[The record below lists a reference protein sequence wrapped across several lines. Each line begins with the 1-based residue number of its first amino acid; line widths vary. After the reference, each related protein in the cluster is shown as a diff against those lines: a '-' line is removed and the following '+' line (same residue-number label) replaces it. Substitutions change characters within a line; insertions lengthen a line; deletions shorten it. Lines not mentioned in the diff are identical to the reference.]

1 LTREEEELFC
11 LLRTAAAE
19 CGMSSSTLRVAGG
32 WVRDKI
38 LASGGFDRVAP
49 DPPPGGGVASDSSD
63 LLRWS
68 HSSHSPSGG
77 AALSLL
83 SGTVPVD
90 IDIALDDRLGR
101 EFADVLSRWLRSNDI
116 VRRADVGVVQ
126 KNPEKSRHLGTASMR
141 LGRYWI
147 DFANLRA
154 GETYAHGS
162 RIPESTRAGTPR
174 EDAHRRDLTINSLFY
189 NINEG
194 AIEDMTGRGLDDL
207 RGGVI
212 STPLPPL
219 TTLLDDPLRAL
230 RAVRFASRLGFG
242 MSDDLRGAVA
252 DFRVREAL
260 ERKVSRERIGD
271 EVDLMLRGR
280 DPVGALGLL
289 VGLGLAGKVFP
300 QAQPP
305 VPPPPSSTTSSS
317 SPHSPRGVVVV
328 GGCVHREGL
337 ALLAAAH
344 GRLCDNGAS
353 PPGWCDA
360 RRARRAGAVNGVGGE
375 GCGQALVLAD
385 DEDAR
390 RMLWY
395 AAFLKPLRD
404 RCAVASAADGGR
416 RDDDEDEDDAGGGG
430 AGPIPQTTKKANRSA
445 VSVLLVDELKRPARD
460 AEAVERIMK
469 AADGFTGLV
478 SRGGD
483 VSALPV
489 LLSGARVFRAAASGK
504 DDYDDDEIPA
514 GGGDRREGGEGG
526 GGGRVLCT
534 MDNRLVDPDTEDDP
548 VWRHNMEF
556 RTNCAEILR
565 DVGQLWRAAFV
576 LSMCEQLVRCKDHEV
591 EYTCGGEL
599 VSSSPTRSCATSVLF
614 PPSCSPFIAHIVSS
628 ASSPFPPRA
637 PPTGP
642 RGPGGG
648 RHRHRGK
655 LQRLCRGHDATRPD
669 RDMESEAAARRGR
682 DRRGRDGAAE
692 RAQGAGV
699 PPRHGGADSVAHEPP
714 RR

>member
-1 LTREEEELFC
+1 MTREEEELFC

-38 LASGGFDRVAP
+38 LASGEFDRVAP

-252 DFRVREAL
+252 DSRVREAL

-289 VGLGLAGKVFP
+289 VGLGLAGTVFP

-416 RDDDEDEDDAGGGG
+416 RDDDEDEKDAGG
-430 AGPIPQTTKKANRSA
+430 AG
-445 VSVLLVDELKRPARD
+445 
-460 AEAVERIMK
+460 
-469 AADGFTGLV
+469 
-478 SRGGD
+478 
-483 VSALPV
+483 
-489 LLSGARVFRAAASGK
+489 
-504 DDYDDDEIPA
+504 
-514 GGGDRREGGEGG
+514 
-526 GGGRVLCT
+526 
-534 MDNRLVDPDTEDDP
+534 
-548 VWRHNMEF
+548 
-556 RTNCAEILR
+556 
-565 DVGQLWRAAFV
+565 
-576 LSMCEQLVRCKDHEV
+576 
-591 EYTCGGEL
+591 
-599 VSSSPTRSCATSVLF
+599 
-614 PPSCSPFIAHIVSS
+614 
-628 ASSPFPPRA
+628 RA
-637 PPTGP
+637 P
-642 RGPGGG
+642 
-648 RHRHRGK
+648 
-655 LQRLCRGHDATRPD
+655 
-669 RDMESEAAARRGR
+669 S
-682 DRRGRDGAAE
+682 
-692 RAQGAGV
+692 
-699 PPRHGGADSVAHEPP
+699 P
-714 RR
+714 RRR

>member
-1 LTREEEELFC
+1 MNHPPHATTMSRRRPSLLLSGSAATMILAASSRAAVDAAASAPACFAHRTPRGGLVVGVGSVGGGGGVAPPFPPLLLLPPLGGIRCYATSSASLAECPLPPHSRGEGGAADPQRRRRRRDGGVGIDGDGDGDGDCDGAISQRHQQQSRKQQQQQRLRTDQVRIVLTREEEELFC

-38 LASGGFDRVAP
+38 LASGEFDRVAP
-49 DPPPGGGVASDSSD
+49 HPTPGGGMVTSDSSD
-63 LLRWS
+63 MLRWS
-68 HSSHSPSGG
+68 HSSHSSSGG

-101 EFADVLSRWLRSNDI
+101 EFADVLSRWLHSNDI

-126 KNPEKSRHLGTASMR
+126 ENPEKSRHLGTASMR
-141 LGRYWI
+141 LGRYRM

-162 RIPESTRAGTPR
+162 RIPESTRPGTPR

-189 NINEG
+189 NIHEG

-230 RAVRFASRLGFG
+230 R
-242 MSDDLRGAVA
+242 
-252 DFRVREAL
+252 
-260 ERKVSRERIGD
+260 
-271 EVDLMLRGR
+271 
-280 DPVGALGLL
+280 
-289 VGLGLAGKVFP
+289 
-300 QAQPP
+300 
-305 VPPPPSSTTSSS
+305 PPPPPPPSTTSSS
-317 SPHSPRGVVVV
+317 SPPSPRGIVVG

-337 ALLAAAH
+337 TLLAAAH
-344 GRLCDNGAS
+344 GRLRDNGAS

-416 RDDDEDEDDAGGGG
+416 RDDDEDEEDAGGG
-430 AGPIPQTTKKANRSA
+430 
-445 VSVLLVDELKRPARD
+445 
-460 AEAVERIMK
+460 
-469 AADGFTGLV
+469 
-478 SRGGD
+478 RGGPHPPED
-483 VSALPV
+483 EKGEPIGRLGATGRRTEAP
-489 LLSGARVFRAAASGK
+489 GAR
-504 DDYDDDEIPA
+504 
-514 GGGDRREGGEGG
+514 
-526 GGGRVLCT
+526 
-534 MDNRLVDPDTEDDP
+534 
-548 VWRHNMEF
+548 
-556 RTNCAEILR
+556 
-565 DVGQLWRAAFV
+565 
-576 LSMCEQLVRCKDHEV
+576 
-591 EYTCGGEL
+591 
-599 VSSSPTRSCATSVLF
+599 
-614 PPSCSPFIAHIVSS
+614 
-628 ASSPFPPRA
+628 
-637 PPTGP
+637 
-642 RGPGGG
+642 
-648 RHRHRGK
+648 
-655 LQRLCRGHDATRPD
+655 
-669 RDMESEAAARRGR
+669 RRGR
-682 DRRGRDGAAE
+682 GEDNEGGRRVHGSRIEGGRRLGPARTAERRAGLSRRRLREGRLRRRRNSGGRRGRPEGGRRRRRRWE
-692 RAQGAGV
+692 G
-699 PPRHGGADSVAHEPP
+699 PMHHGQQA
-714 RR
+714 RRSRY